1 MLRYLTAGESH
12 GRALVG
18 ILEGLP
24 AGLQITADYVN
35 HQLRRR
41 QQGYGRGTRQRIETD
56 RVEILSGVRFGK
68 TLGSPVALLI
78 ENKDWQ
84 NWKQIMEPEAVPS
97 GEEVIVPRP
106 GHADLAGAIKYSHSD
121 IRNVL
126 ERSSARETAIR
137 VALCTLTRRL
147 LEELEI
153 LVASHVLSIG
163 EAEARISV
171 TDVSTLNELA
181 DRSPVRCIDPE
192 AEKEMLKQI
201 DHAQQ
206 QGNSLGGVFEVIVS
220 GLPVGL
226 GSHVHWDRKLDGL
239 LAQALTSIQA
249 IKAVEFGLGFK
260 AAKVPGSAVQ
270 DQIYYGPQG
279 YYRKTNNAG
288 GIEGGMSNGQPIV
301 VRAAMKPIP
310 TLTTPLRSVDMK
322 TKQPASAHKERSDIC
337 AVPAASVVAEAVVA
351 FTLANALLE
360 KFGGDSMAELK
371 QRVSQWRRTS
381 SC

>member
-24 AGLQITADYVN
+24 AGLEISENYIND
-35 HQLRRR
+35 QLRRR
-41 QQGYGRGTRQRIETD
+41 QQGYGRSTRQQIEAD
-56 RVEILSGVRFGK
+56 RVQILSGIRFGK

-84 NWKQIMEPEAVPS
+84 NWKQIMEPEGAPS
-97 GEEVIVPRP
+97 EEEVSVPRP
-106 GHADLAGAIKYSHSD
+106 GHADLSGAIKYGHSD

-126 ERSSARETAIR
+126 ERSSARETAMR
-137 VALCTLTRRL
+137 VALCTLTRKL

-153 LVASHVLSIG
+153 LVASHVISIG
-163 EAEARISV
+163 EVEAQTSV
-171 TDVSTLNELA
+171 TEVNTLNELA

-192 AEKEMLKQI
+192 AEKAMLEQI
-201 DHAQQ
+201 DRAGQ
-206 QGNSLGGVFEVIVS
+206 QGDSLGGVFEVIVS

-226 GSHVHWDRKLDGL
+226 GSYVHWDRKLDGL

-260 AAKVPGSAVQ
+260 AAKVPGSAVH
-270 DQIYYGPQG
+270 DQIYCGQQG
-279 YYRKTNNAG
+279 YYRETNNAG
-288 GIEGGMSNGQPIV
+288 GIEGGMTNGQPIV
-301 VRAAMKPIP
+301 IRAAMKPIP
-310 TLTTPLRSVDMK
+310 TLTTPLQSVDTK

-351 FTLANALLE
+351 FTITNALLG
-360 KFGGDSMAELK
+360 KFGGDNIAELK
-371 QRVSQWRRTS
+371 KRVSQWRRTS
-381 SC
+381 S

>member
-12 GRALVG
+12 GCALVG

-24 AGLQITADYVN
+24 AGLEISEDYIN
-35 HQLRRR
+35 DQLRRR
-41 QQGYGRGTRQRIETD
+41 QQGYGRSTRQQIEAD
-56 RVEILSGVRFGK
+56 RVQILSGIRFGK

-84 NWKQIMEPEAVPS
+84 NWKQIMEPEGAPS
-97 GEEVIVPRP
+97 GEEVSVPRP
-106 GHADLAGAIKYSHSD
+106 GHADLSGAIKYGHSD

-126 ERSSARETAIR
+126 ERSSARETAMR
-137 VALCTLTRRL
+137 VALCTLARRL
-147 LEELEI
+147 LAELEI
-153 LVASHVLSIG
+153 LVASHVVSIG
-163 EAEARISV
+163 EAEAQTSV
-171 TDVSTLNELA
+171 TEVNTLNELA

-192 AEKEMLKQI
+192 TEKAMLEQI
-201 DHAQQ
+201 DRAGQ
-206 QGNSLGGVFEVIVS
+206 QGDSLGGVFEVIVS

-226 GSHVHWDRKLDGL
+226 GSYVHWDRKLDGL

-260 AAKVPGSAVQ
+260 AAKIPGSAVH
-270 DQIYYGPQG
+270 DQIYCGQQG
-279 YYRKTNNAG
+279 YYRETNNAG
-288 GIEGGMSNGQPIV
+288 GIEGGMTNGQPIV
-301 VRAAMKPIP
+301 IRAAMKPIP
-310 TLTTPLRSVDMK
+310 TLTTPLRSVDTK

-351 FTLANALLE
+351 FTVANALLE
-360 KFGGDSMAELK
+360 KFGGDNIAELK

-381 SC
+381 S

>member
-24 AGLQITADYVN
+24 AGLQITAEYIN

-41 QQGYGRGTRQRIETD
+41 QQGYGRSARQRIETD

-78 ENKDWQ
+78 ENRDWQ
-84 NWKQIMEPEAVPS
+84 NWKQIMEPEAVGG
-97 GEEVIVPRP
+97 GEEATVPRP
-106 GHADLAGAIKYSHSD
+106 GHADLSGAVKYSHSD

-137 VALCTLTRRL
+137 VALCSLARRL

-163 EAEARISV
+163 EVEARISV

-181 DRSPVRCIDPE
+181 DRSPVRCVDPE
-192 AEKEMLKQI
+192 AEKQMLNQI

-249 IKAVEFGLGFK
+249 IKAVEF
-260 AAKVPGSAVQ
+260 
-270 DQIYYGPQG
+270 
-279 YYRKTNNAG
+279 
-288 GIEGGMSNGQPIV
+288 
-301 VRAAMKPIP
+301 
-310 TLTTPLRSVDMK
+310 
-322 TKQPASAHKERSDIC
+322 C
-337 AVPAASVVAEAVVA
+337 
-351 FTLANALLE
+351 LLY
-360 KFGGDSMAELK
+360 
-371 QRVSQWRRTS
+371 TS
-381 SC
+381 PSPRD